1 MNELMSRLSAWGAGL
16 FSRAGGGAA
25 VQGAGEVGLPVNL
38 GGYDY
43 AKNGAAQGK
52 IQNID
57 QALLW
62 VVVALL
68 MWGMIMVYSASIAMP
83 DNPKFAR

>member
-1 MNELMSRLSAWGAGL
+1 MSEWMARFTAWSAGL

-25 VQGAGEVGLPVNL
+25 VQGAGDGSLPVNL
-38 GGYDY
+38 GSYDY

-57 QALLW
+57 QALVLS
-62 VVVALL
+62 L
-68 MWGMIMVYSASIAMP
+68 IHI
-83 DNPKFAR
+83 